1 MIHQQLILKERQH
14 SMLLLA
20 TEIRKSIGSDDW
32 DTHLTH
38 DLYANRVVYRHLLLQ
53 VFLFLPNLVL

>member
-1 MIHQQLILKERQH
+1 MIHQQPILEERQH
-14 SMLLLA
+14 SMLPLA
-20 TEIRKSIGSDDW
+20 TEIRKSVGSDDW

-53 VFLFLPNLVL
+53 VFLFPPNLVL

>member
-1 MIHQQLILKERQH
+1 
-14 SMLLLA
+14 MLPLA
-20 TEIRKSIGSDDW
+20 TEIRKSVGSDDW

-38 DLYANRVVYRHLLLQ
+38 DLYANRVYRHLLLQ

>member
-1 MIHQQLILKERQH
+1 
-14 SMLLLA
+14 MLPLA
-20 TEIRKSIGSDDW
+20 TEIRKSVGSDDW

>member
-1 MIHQQLILKERQH
+1 MHQQPILEERQH
-14 SMLLLA
+14 SKLPLDR
-20 TEIRKSIGSDDW
+20 EIRKSTGSDDW

-53 VFLFLPNLVL
+53 VFLFPPNLVL